1 MNTQQVVKLLAIADN
16 YLPAVEQRYEKLKRE
31 EASLEA
37 GNRNSAISLKELK
50 DHVSTTRNTL
60 EQNELSCKKQKIE
73 MDNLKRQF
81 RTLETFVNQFKN
93 KNEEYIKITQS
104 VEERL
109 TSILRDSKM
118 LLKLA
123 LMSLTESIR
132 NNEEI
137 YTLIF
142 HNILPKI
149 DYCPSLFVDPTQNQ
163 HFHSE
168 DYNTEAKV
176 AMIVDEAEK
185 LYTKLVK
192 DCINKIISNQAF
204 SILPPSQSLPILSPH
219 EDKEQQTSHRC

>member
-1 MNTQQVVKLLAIADN
+1 MAIALNLREAEVAQYYKEYWKLKQLYGLSQVYEEIKDDIGSLVELYKLAKAAGMNTQQVVKLLAIADN

-149 DYCPSLFVDPTQNQ
+149 VVIYDDSLLIF
-163 HFHSE
+163 
-168 DYNTEAKV
+168 
-176 AMIVDEAEK
+176 
-185 LYTKLVK
+185 
-192 DCINKIISNQAF
+192 
-204 SILPPSQSLPILSPH
+204 
-219 EDKEQQTSHRC
+219 

>member
-1 MNTQQVVKLLAIADN
+1 MKNT
-16 YLPAVEQRYEKLKRE
+16 
-31 EASLEA
+31 
-37 GNRNSAISLKELK
+37 
-50 DHVSTTRNTL
+50 
-60 EQNELSCKKQKIE
+60 
-73 MDNLKRQF
+73 
-81 RTLETFVNQFKN
+81 
-93 KNEEYIKITQS
+93 IKITRS

-109 TSILRDSKM
+109 SNMLRDSKM

-142 HNILPKI
+142 HNTSPHIT
-149 DYCPSLFVDPTQNQ
+149 DYSACDLSLFVDPMQNQ
-163 HFHSE
+163 HSHSE

-204 SILPPSQSLPILSPH
+204 SALPPSQSKLPILSRH
-219 EDKEQQTSHRC
+219 EGQDQK

>member
-1 MNTQQVVKLLAIADN
+1 
-16 YLPAVEQRYEKLKRE
+16 
-31 EASLEA
+31 
-37 GNRNSAISLKELK
+37 
-50 DHVSTTRNTL
+50 
-60 EQNELSCKKQKIE
+60 
-73 MDNLKRQF
+73 MDNLNRQY
-81 RTLETFVNQFKN
+81 RTLETFVDQFKN

-104 VEERL
+104 FEERL

-132 NNEEI
+132 NDEEI

-142 HNILPKI
+142 HNISPHI
-149 DYCPSLFVDPTQNQ
+149 TDYSACDPSLFLDPTQNQ

-168 DYNTEAKV
+168 YYNTEAKIG
-176 AMIVDEAEK
+176 MIVDETEKK

-204 SILPPSQSLPILSPH
+204 SILPPSQSLPILSAH
-219 EDKEQQTSHRC
+219 EDKEQQTSYRC